1 MKLIKNSNTYLPS
14 IICLLAFQSHSFEFT
29 KLPEPVSNNA
39 VTAVKANN
47 KQYIISFAGLGPNK
61 THSDVHSKTYVYQVE
76 SNHWQQKSSVPMS
89 LPIIDKESGHT
100 ITGRLASV
108 ATSIGPLAYI
118 FGGYTVASDHAEI
131 SVPDVYSYNV
141 VDDIYTALAPMPVPV
156 DDTVA
161 LTYQNRFIYLISGWH
176 NDGNVNLVQM
186 YDTQSNTWSQA
197 SPFPGK
203 PVFGQAGA
211 IVGNKLMVCDGVK
224 IDFHYDKRRTYAAEP
239 ACFLGSISK
248 QSVNVIDWRKV
259 KHPTGAARYRMAAMG
274 DSASNQFVFIGG
286 SDNPYNYDGIGYN
299 KLPASPDNKI
309 WRYDL
314 STSTWHISQN
324 KQATMDHRA
333 LLKINDQWITIGGM
347 GTNQKVLDTI
357 NIHETFN

>member
-89 LPIIDKESGHT
+89 LPIIDQESGHT

-118 FGGYTVASDHAEI
+118 FGGYTVASNHAEI

-141 VDDIYTALAPMPVPV
+141 
-156 DDTVA
+156 
-161 LTYQNRFIYLISGWH
+161 
-176 NDGNVNLVQM
+176 
-186 YDTQSNTWSQA
+186 
-197 SPFPGK
+197 
-203 PVFGQAGA
+203 
-211 IVGNKLMVCDGVK
+211 
-224 IDFHYDKRRTYAAEP
+224 
-239 ACFLGSISK
+239 
-248 QSVNVIDWRKV
+248 
-259 KHPTGAARYRMAAMG
+259 
-274 DSASNQFVFIGG
+274 
-286 SDNPYNYDGIGYN
+286 
-299 KLPASPDNKI
+299 
-309 WRYDL
+309 
-314 STSTWHISQN
+314 
-324 KQATMDHRA
+324 
-333 LLKINDQWITIGGM
+333 TI
-347 GTNQKVLDTI
+347 
-357 NIHETFN
+357 